1 LPGTMSTKAGLA
13 VAIATVAAGVLLLI
27 PALGRYCAS
36 CVTERSVY
44 PFTVMMTA
52 YTTYAGLAAGLVLVA
67 SLGRLLGRLD
77 DKWTSHI
84 LWASLGLLVAA
95 WITVFLDL
103 GRPDHAAWLLLNWQ
117 SSSRVAWMPV
127 FYAVLVLP
135 LLVILIGYVR
145 GDNTRYPKALLVA
158 AIAAAVLLEVNLGSV
173 FGFAVGVPAWSGLYP
188 AFSFLVAGVAGGAA
202 AAALLAPLGAKLHG
216 SSGKPPVRPLASLA
230 AGAMVLYLIV
240 ECWRLLQADYYPG
253 LRSFY
258 EVVGAGIWL
267 ELGLM
272 VATVAL
278 LLLAYAARS
287 YRVLAVASVILLV
300 SLVAAKH
307 SFIIHGQEARLES
320 QLVAPVNPYKVLY
333 EGTAYHV
340 SGADAAGVAAALLLG
355 LGVFALGEVL
365 LALEPGEKPARMF
378 LFRSIGG
385 KS

>member
-1 LPGTMSTKAGLA
+1 MGYELPGTMSTKAGLA

-188 AFSFLVAGVAGGAA
+188 
-202 AAALLAPLGAKLHG
+202 
-216 SSGKPPVRPLASLA
+216 
-230 AGAMVLYLIV
+230 
-240 ECWRLLQADYYPG
+240 
-253 LRSFY
+253 
-258 EVVGAGIWL
+258 
-267 ELGLM
+267 
-272 VATVAL
+272 
-278 LLLAYAARS
+278 
-287 YRVLAVASVILLV
+287 
-300 SLVAAKH
+300 
-307 SFIIHGQEARLES
+307 
-320 QLVAPVNPYKVLY
+320 
-333 EGTAYHV
+333 
-340 SGADAAGVAAALLLG
+340 
-355 LGVFALGEVL
+355 
-365 LALEPGEKPARMF
+365 
-378 LFRSIGG
+378 
-385 KS
+385 